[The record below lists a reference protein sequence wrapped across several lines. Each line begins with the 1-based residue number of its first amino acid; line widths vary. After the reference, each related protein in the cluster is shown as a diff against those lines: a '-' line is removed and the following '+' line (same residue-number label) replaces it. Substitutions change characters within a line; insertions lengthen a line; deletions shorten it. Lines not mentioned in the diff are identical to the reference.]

1 MPKNGHSGRTNR
13 AGRSG
18 GATLTIADIEAFAD
32 KMKAVLAGAEA
43 DRRTVD
49 ALRALIAG
57 GGGRAG
63 RRAAA
68 FGDEGGGDEGRGGG
82 RRANAANDSRILE
95 AVRGA
100 KEGVRVGDLIKMLRL
115 NRKALTRALKR
126 LRDTGQV
133 KMAGEKRLA
142 RYHAS

>member
-1 MPKNGHSGRTNR
+1 MTR
-13 AGRSG
+13 AGRG
-18 GATLTIADIEAFAD
+18 GGTLTIAEVEAFAD
-32 KMKAVLAGAEA
+32 KMKAVLANAEA
-43 DRRTVD
+43 DRRTVE

-57 GGGRAG
+57 GGGR
-63 RRAAA
+63 RRAALL
-68 FGDEGGGDEGRGGG
+68 GDEGDEGRGGG
-82 RRANAANDSRILE
+82 RRANAANDGRILE

-133 KMAGEKRLA
+133 RMSGEKRLA
-142 RYHAS
+142 RYHAV